1 MSNILIIKHGSLGDI
16 AQISGI
22 IRDIRETYNSEKI
35 FILTTFPYV
44 ELLSRCPYI
53 DGVLIDRRLP
63 RWNILYLLKLK
74 KMIQKYNFSY
84 VYDLQNSSRTS
95 FYRRYL
101 FNISNWSS
109 TKTTLKKGTKK
120 SDFDQEPVL
129 ERFKFQLD
137 NSNIKTNYT
146 LKPDFSWA
154 CINVDQIVN
163 KFFGNKFILIFPFS
177 SPQLSHKQWP
187 YFNEL
192 IDKIIKRVL
201 GYKTFTYIQ
210 EAILD
215 RLDLKNTYG
224 SIDDVDLDD
233 VMSGYYVGYEGD
245 LKTDNIGVMLATAE
259 DLGKFIRALNDGSV
273 FKDQKEQDIYSSI
286 YRYDHTGL
294 IPGYQ
299 TIAKY
304 HKDIDTVVI
313 QFTNTVDFEGY
324 NWSLHEIIYNRI
336 IKILRKRMDS

>member
-101 FNISNWSS
+101 FSISNWSS

-129 ERFKFQLD
+129 ERFKFQLE
-137 NSNIKTNYT
+137 NSSIKTNYT

-163 KFFGNKFILIFPFS
+163 KFFGNKFILIFPFC

-187 YFNEL
+187 HYNEL
-192 IDKIIKRVL
+192 IKIIKSKHTNFEIVIAPGPNEIEEANKYNATLIINNKKALNIMELAGLIKKSSFVVANDTGPAHMTAHLGVNGLVL
-201 GYKTFTYIQ
+201 FGYHTTPNKVSIETDKFKTLISNK
-210 EAILD
+210 L
-215 RLDLKNTYG
+215 
-224 SIDDVDLDD
+224 
-233 VMSGYYVGYEGD
+233 
-245 LKTDNIGVMLATAE
+245 E
-259 DLGKFIRALNDGSV
+259 DLSAERV
-273 FKDQKEQDIYSSI
+273 YSEI
-286 YRYDHTGL
+286 KNQLEL
-294 IPGYQ
+294 IN
-299 TIAKY
+299 
-304 HKDIDTVVI
+304 H
-313 QFTNTVDFEGY
+313 
-324 NWSLHEIIYNRI
+324 
-336 IKILRKRMDS
+336 

>member
-44 ELLSRCPYI
+44 ELLSRCPYV

-74 KMIQKYNFSY
+74 KMIEKYNFSY

-154 CINVDQIVN
+154 CVNVDQIVN
-163 KFFGNKFILIFPFS
+163 KFFGNKFILIFPFC

-187 YFNEL
+187 HYNEL
-192 IDKIIKRVL
+192 IKIIKS
-201 GYKTFTYIQ
+201 K
-210 EAILD
+210 
-215 RLDLKNTYG
+215 
-224 SIDDVDLDD
+224 
-233 VMSGYYVGYEGD
+233 
-245 LKTDNIGVMLATAE
+245 
-259 DLGKFIRALNDGSV
+259 
-273 FKDQKEQDIYSSI
+273 
-286 YRYDHTGL
+286 HT
-294 IPGYQ
+294 
-299 TIAKY
+299 
-304 HKDIDTVVI
+304 
-313 QFTNTVDFEGY
+313 DFEIVIAPGP
-324 NWSLHEIIYNRI
+324 NE
-336 IKILRKRMDS
+336 ME